1 MIDVKLYKKIECII
15 SFINHVEQFTSLDLK
30 SRKLIGVE
38 SAITMGYHPTSLKT
52 AMRFFRG
59 MDMKKFEPLL
69 HVEDDMV
76 HLKMKYNLYRGIHT
90 EASLARVMKKGVLR
104 IDDSNKQTKEGV
116 VRLTPNLLEA
126 GKYAE
131 IKKEKQNSVTGI
143 VIEIQPETI
152 MDSLSIGMYGFE
164 RFNADRDLKP
174 NEYKI
179 YKIVVHEN
187 NPILYLYS
195 LLSEVLK
202 NQNINLEEVLQKT
215 AWID

>member
-30 SRKLIGVE
+30 SKKLTGVK

-52 AMRFFRG
+52 AGRFFRG

-69 HVEDDMV
+69 HVKNDWV
-76 HLKMKYNLYRGIHT
+76 HLNMKYNLYRGIHT
-90 EASLARVMKKGVLR
+90 EASLSRVKKKGVLR

-131 IKKEKQNSVTGI
+131 IKKEKENSIEGI
-143 VIEIQPETI
+143 VIEILPETI

-164 RFNADRDLKP
+164 RFNVNRDLKP
-174 NEYKI
+174 DEYEI
-179 YKIVVHEN
+179 YKIVVNEN
-187 NPILYLYS
+187 NPILFLYR
-195 LLSEVLK
+195 LLSEVLMK
-202 NQNINLEEVLQKT
+202 QNINLEEVLEKVT
-215 AWID
+215 WKD